1 MAVGLY
7 NVLTWLI
14 VGLGGGSLAALAL
27 TGRMRGFGVVRNLV
41 LGVSGALVG
50 GGVFTLFSLFP
61 NLDRITI
68 SARDLLAAFLGSL
81 VVFFLHWVWQ
91 RLRPAPPS
99 ETVGSAVPPAAT

>member
-1 MAVGLY
+1 MAVGVY

-14 VGLGGGSLAALAL
+14 VGLAGGSLAALAL
-27 TGRMRGFGVVRNLV
+27 TGRMRGFGVMRNLL
-41 LGVSGALVG
+41 LGVIGALVG

-81 VVFFLHWVWQ
+81 VVFFLHWLWQ
-91 RLRPAPPS
+91 RLRPAAPV
-99 ETVGSAVPPAAT
+99 EAGSDSAPPA